1 MIIDGHSL
9 AHRGHHALPI
19 RLTAPDGTPT
29 GMIVGFMNML
39 FRVQDDLMPD
49 YIVTVFDAGGKTF
62 RHKLL
67 STYKAN
73 RQPLEEDL
81 RIQLPILQELLNF
94 MGCNVLVRE
103 GVEADDVAASFAR
116 LAQSNGYEVM
126 LLSSDKDLLQLV
138 GTGIRMMRP
147 IKNGVSGAEIYDV
160 DAFMKEY
167 GFMPSSMA
175 DYLAITGDKA
185 DNVKGVAG
193 VGEIGAK
200 KILAVYP
207 TLEEIFDSLDKFPKG
222 QRKKFQDCGL
232 ENVKWTRDN
241 IIKLKEDIFTG
252 DLNLLSQCVNH
263 KLDFDNAENL
273 AQRLALTRVLNR
285 IGSTKTPPER
295 LAINE
300 QENESHAK
308 FIMPNAEILTLD
320 YKADF
325 KTHPELFADSQN
337 IWDLKTAYYLLHPD
351 ECAKKFPEIIS
362 LVKQSDNP
370 AKTLAELA
378 GNYESEIESYQ
389 NLKRVMN
396 DIDLPL
402 IPVLTKMES
411 HGVRINHEKFTSLQS
426 ELESRITEI
435 ESSITNT
442 AGIRINLN
450 SPQQVSWL
458 LFERLAFTP
467 EGMTKSGNSYATDAG
482 VLEKLAKLP
491 GAEIPRLILEHR
503 ELTKM
508 LTSFVIPFQKAADS
522 DGIIRTTFEPALTG
536 TGRLSSRDPNL
547 QNIPAFGHWANEI
560 KSGLVPVNPEKIF
573 VSADYSQVELR
584 VLAHLSGESKLI
596 EAFNNNRDIHTET
609 ASWVFGVMPELV
621 TPELRR
627 AAKMINF
634 GLIYGMSSFGLA
646 ERLDISR
653 SEAKEIMNKYF
664 DAVPDVKTFIDKLIS
679 EAKTRGFTRTL
690 AGRIRPVKEIPA
702 KKNAIDRAI
711 INSPIQGT
719 AADIARKAM
728 INCEGELFLQ
738 VHDSLVCECKESES
752 QEVSQMLREIMKAS
766 GGEIT
771 NLEVETKCGKTLA
784 DV

>member
-1 MIIDGHSL
+1 M
-9 AHRGHHALPI
+9 AHRGYHALPMK
-19 RLTAPDGTPT
+19 LTAPDGTPT

-39 FRVQDDLMPD
+39 YRVQDDLMPD

-67 STYKAN
+67 SNYKAN
-73 RQPLEEDL
+73 RQPPEYDL
-81 RIQLPILQELLNF
+81 RIQIPILQELLNF
-94 MGCNVLVRE
+94 IGCNVLIRE

-138 GTGIRMMRP
+138 GTGVKMMRP
-147 IKNGVSGAEIYDV
+147 IKNGISGAEIYDV
-160 DAFMKEY
+160 NAFVKEY
-167 GFMPSSMA
+167 GFMPDSFA

-193 VGEIGAK
+193 VGDVGAK

-207 TLEEIFDSLDKFPKG
+207 HLEEIFDSLDKFSKG

-232 ENVKWTRDN
+232 EQVKWTRDN
-241 IIKLKEDIFTG
+241 IIKLKEDIFSG
-252 DLNLLSQCVNH
+252 DTDLLTQCVNH
-263 KLDFDNAENL
+263 KLDFDQAENL
-273 AQRLALTRVLNR
+273 ALRLGLTRVLNR
-285 IGSTKTPPER
+285 IGSTKTPPIR
-295 LAINE
+295 IDYNE
-300 QENESHAK
+300 ENESNVK
-308 FIMPNAEILTLD
+308 FVMPSAEILTLD

-325 KTHPELFADSQN
+325 KTHPELFNDSQN

-351 ECAKKFPEIIS
+351 ECAKRFPEIIS
-362 LVKQSDNP
+362 LVKESDNP
-370 AKTLAELA
+370 AKTLYELA
-378 GNYESEIESYQ
+378 GNYESEIEEYQ
-389 NLKRVMN
+389 NLKHVMN

-435 ESSITNT
+435 ESSITNA

-467 EGMTKSGNSYATDAG
+467 EGMTKSGNSYSTDAG

-522 DGIIRTTFEPALTG
+522 NGIIHTTFEPALTG

-584 VLAHLSGESKLI
+584 ILAHLSGESKLI

-609 ASWVFGVMPELV
+609 ASWVFAVMPELV

-653 SEAKEIMNKYF
+653 QEAKEIMNKYF
-664 DAVPDVKTFIDKLIS
+664 DAVPGVKTFIDKLIF
-679 EAKTRGFTRTL
+679 EAKARGFTKTL

-702 KKNAIDRAI
+702 KKTAIDRAI

-752 QEVSQMLREIMKAS
+752 QEVSQMLREIMKSS

-784 DV
+784 AV